1 METRRLLLAVFLS
14 LLIVF
19 LWNSIFAPPVP
30 IPPPAETPAEETAPG
45 GPSPESPEAP
55 PPGAE
60 AAGEGTPSP
69 SSPTPPAPG
78 GGALEEAPSAEP
90 ILDFGAETVVAEV
103 EERVA
108 IETERVR
115 VEISNRGGQL
125 TSFLLKEHRTP
136 EGELLELVRDRG
148 ADPYPFALVAD
159 GNKSHRLNRG
169 LFTWERERT
178 EEGEALRLRHRSDRG
193 TAEKVFR
200 MTPEG
205 FLDVEVTVAGE
216 RNWGVM
222 LGPGIRNLE
231 DEDTSERFLQRAV
244 GYQRGEEVEVLKP
257 EKQDEETILPAL
269 GLRWVTLEDNF
280 FIAAAVPE
288 EGVAGV
294 LVRPVLQ
301 RSEVEPDQPRFVPLG
316 SAGEDLKRVQMLLVE
331 SSGERMRL
339 RNYFGAK
346 RYSRLVALPY
356 GLEETV
362 RFGWFGFLAKP
373 LYFGLEWIHSEWVA
387 NYGWAIVLITVL
399 IKILF
404 FPLTHKSQESMGKM
418 QELNPKVQAIRAK
431 YRGKLKDK
439 QGRPNLEAQR
449 QMNEEVM
456 KVYKSAGVNPA
467 SGCLPLLL
475 QMPVFFALFRLLST
489 AVELRNAPWILW
501 IRDLS
506 APDPYFILPIV
517 MGATSLAM
525 QRMMPSSPD
534 PMQRRMM
541 QMMPLVFVFFAFAF
555 PSGLVLYWVTNNILT
570 MGQQALLLK
579 LKKRR
584 EDGDSGKDGKDDSGK
599 KSKSGKESKPG
610 KG

>member
-1 METRRLLLAVFLS
+1 
-14 LLIVF
+14 
-19 LWNSIFAPPVP
+19 
-30 IPPPAETPAEETAPG
+30 
-45 GPSPESPEAP
+45 
-55 PPGAE
+55 
-60 AAGEGTPSP
+60 
-69 SSPTPPAPG
+69 
-78 GGALEEAPSAEP
+78 
-90 ILDFGAETVVAEV
+90 
-103 EERVA
+103 
-108 IETERVR
+108 
-115 VEISNRGGQL
+115 
-125 TSFLLKEHRTP
+125 
-136 EGELLELVRDRG
+136 
-148 ADPYPFALVAD
+148 
-159 GNKSHRLNRG
+159 
-169 LFTWERERT
+169 
-178 EEGEALRLRHRSDRG
+178 
-193 TAEKVFR
+193 
-200 MTPEG
+200 
-205 FLDVEVTVAGE
+205 
-216 RNWGVM
+216 
-222 LGPGIRNLE
+222 
-231 DEDTSERFLQRAV
+231 
-244 GYQRGEEVEVLKP
+244 
-257 EKQDEETILPAL
+257 
-269 GLRWVTLEDNF
+269 
-280 FIAAAVPE
+280 
-288 EGVAGV
+288 
-294 LVRPVLQ
+294 
-301 RSEVEPDQPRFVPLG
+301 
-316 SAGEDLKRVQMLLVE
+316 
-331 SSGERMRL
+331 MRL
-339 RNYFGAK
+339 RNYLGAK

-362 RFGWFGFLAKP
+362 RFGWFGFLSKP
-373 LYFGLEWIHSEWVA
+373 LYFGLEWIHRELVP

-467 SGCLPLLL
+467 SGCLPILL

-517 MGATSLAM
+517 MGATSLTM

-584 EDGDSGKDGKDDSGK
+584 EDGDSGKGGKDDTGK
-599 KSKSGKESKPG
+599 KDTGKKAKSGKE
-610 KG
+610 